1 MNKVVTVV
9 TPMGEVVGRV
19 KEYSGESIVLENPR
33 LFVQT
38 QQGAGF
44 AQGVS
49 MTGEIDPKEVA
60 FYFSNILCIVDTS
73 SDAEKAWIQATSG
86 IVLS

>member
-1 MNKVVTVV
+1 MNKIVTLV
-9 TPMGEVVGRV
+9 TITGEIVGRLV
-19 KEYSGESIVLENPR
+19 EINGESIVLESPR

-49 MTGEIDPKEVA
+49 MTGQTEPKEAA
-60 FYFSNILCIVDTS
+60 FYLKGVLCVLDTDP
-73 SDAEKAWIQATSG
+73 DAAKAWVKATSG
-86 IVLS
+86 LILQ

>member
-1 MNKVVTVV
+1 MNKVITVV
-9 TPMGEVVGRV
+9 TTAGEVVGRL
-19 KEYSGESIVLENPR
+19 KEYTGESVVLQNPR

-49 MTGEIDPKEVA
+49 MTGENEPKEVA
-60 FYFSNILCIVDTS
+60 FYFSNIICIVDTDP
-73 SDAEKAWIQATSG
+73 DAEKVWVQATSG
-86 IVLS
+86 IVLQ